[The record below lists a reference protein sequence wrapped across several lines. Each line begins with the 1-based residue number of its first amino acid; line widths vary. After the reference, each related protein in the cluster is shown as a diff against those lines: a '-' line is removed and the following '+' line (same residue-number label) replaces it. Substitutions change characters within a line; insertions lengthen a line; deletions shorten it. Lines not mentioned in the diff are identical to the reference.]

1 MKKLFLLSTLS
12 IFEKEGHGSLDS
24 RQVRAQTV
32 SLNLKQNDWFDEEVT
47 DVSGAGGDAEG
58 APGFL
63 SASADPKFEKTYEK
77 HLILNTQKLNG
88 SNMNELSEMVGARF
102 LQDEAADGTD
112 PAEGAVDVKGDDGIN
127 EAIVN
132 IVTNSEVADA
142 EC

>member
-63 SASADPKFEKTYEK
+63 SASADPKFEKTHEK
-77 HLILNTQKLNG
+77 HLILNT
-88 SNMNELSEMVGARF
+88 
-102 LQDEAADGTD
+102 
-112 PAEGAVDVKGDDGIN
+112 
-127 EAIVN
+127 
-132 IVTNSEVADA
+132 
-142 EC
+142 